1 MTFAYRTAFGNAL
14 KIAVVRRSVMRAKAA
29 GLRPAGRGITLT
41 FEGEEIACAEGDS
54 VAAALVDAGK
64 LTCRTGRSGD
74 PRGVFCGMGVCQE
87 CVVLVDGLP
96 ARACMAAASDGARIT
111 ILGAG
116 VPPPAGPHGALER
129 RLLEPGVL
137 VVGGGP
143 AGLAAAASAAEAGAA
158 VLLLDERAK
167 LGGQYFKQPPAGVDP
182 GTLDAQYR
190 RGRALIERVLAAGV
204 DVKTG
209 TQVWAATGPQQLHAL
224 SANGAIELRPQ
235 RLVVASGAYERAV
248 PLPGWTL
255 PGFMTTG
262 AAQTLLRAYH
272 VLPGRRVLLSGN
284 GPLNVQVGAELA
296 RAGATVVA
304 LCDTAPRPLPRR
316 AAALA
321 RMGAASPKLLVRGVG
336 YVRTLRAA
344 RVPLLYEHAVTGAEG
359 TGRVERAT
367 VAKLD
372 DRGVPVAG
380 SERTF
385 EVDAVCTGFGFLPSN
400 ELARTLGVSH
410 RFDPTLRQLVAV
422 RTTSGRT
429 SVDGVWV
436 VGDGGGTGGAP
447 AAEAAGTLAGLDAA
461 RSLGHEP
468 PPDRAAERDLRRS
481 ERFQRALASLY
492 AAAPL
497 LDQLARP
504 DTLVCRCEEVPLA
517 AVEQELRSGTATTG
531 AVKRVTRAG
540 MGRCQGRYCGPV
552 LVELAARWGARE
564 PDEWSGF
571 APAPPFKPLP
581 AGVIAAA
588 TRAARG

>member
-1 MTFAYRTAFGNAL
+1 
-14 KIAVVRRSVMRAKAA
+14 MRANA
-29 GLRPAGRGITLT
+29 GLQRVGRRLTLT
-41 FEGEEIACAEGDS
+41 FEGEELDGLEGDT
-54 VAAALVDAGK
+54 VAAALVDAGR

-74 PRGVFCGMGVCQE
+74 PRGVFCGMGICQE
-87 CVVLVDGLP
+87 CVVLVDGIP
-96 ARACMAAASDGARIT
+96 ARACMTAARDGARVE
-111 ILGAG
+111 ILRAG
-116 VPPPAGPHGALER
+116 VPPPR
-129 RLLEPGVL
+129 RPDALLEHLTVEPDVL

-143 AGLAAAASAAEAGAA
+143 AGLAAAASAAEAGAG

-167 LGGQYFKQPPAGVDP
+167 LGGQYFKQPSAAF
-182 GTLDAQYR
+182 GTDALDAQYR
-190 RGRALIERVLAAGV
+190 RGRELIERVLAAGV
-204 DVKTG
+204 TVESG
-209 TQVWAATGPQQLHAL
+209 TQVWAASGSDLLFAVGETRAL
-224 SANGAIELRPQ
+224 LLRPR
-235 RLVVASGAYERAV
+235 RLVIASGAYERAV

-262 AAQTLLRAYH
+262 AAQTLLRAYQ

-284 GPLNVQVGAELA
+284 GPLNVQVGAELV
-296 RAGATVVA
+296 RAGATVTA
-304 LCDTAPRPLPRR
+304 LCETAPRPLPGR

-321 RMGAASPKLLVRGVG
+321 RMGAASPQLLLRGAR
-336 YVRTLRAA
+336 YVRALRAA
-344 RVPLLYEHAVTGAEG
+344 RVPLLHEHAVVSAEG
-359 TGRVERAT
+359 DGRVERAT
-367 VAKLD
+367 VARLD
-372 DRGVPVAG
+372 ESGVPIAG

-410 RFDPTLRQLVAV
+410 RFDRSLRQLVAV
-422 RTTSGRT
+422 RSPSGRT

-447 AAEAAGTLAGLDAA
+447 AAEAGGTLAGIDVA

-468 PPDRAAERDLRRS
+468 TASRDAERELRRS
-481 ERFQRALASLY
+481 ERFQHALAALY
-492 AAAPL
+492 AAPPL

-504 DTLVCRCEEVPLA
+504 ETLVCRCEEVPLA
-517 AVEQELRSGTATTG
+517 AVEQELQAGTATTG

-552 LVELAARWGARE
+552 LVELAARWGARD

-581 AGVIAAA
+581 AGLIAAA
-588 TRAARG
+588 TGGPAPASSA